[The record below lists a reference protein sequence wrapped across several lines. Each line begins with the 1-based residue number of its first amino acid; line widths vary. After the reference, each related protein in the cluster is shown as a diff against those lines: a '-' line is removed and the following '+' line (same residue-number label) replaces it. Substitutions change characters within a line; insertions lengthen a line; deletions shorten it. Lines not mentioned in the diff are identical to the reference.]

1 MRLRLFWA
9 AKMSQLFDS
18 VRRHILVL
26 PFFHF
31 LYRSPRC
38 LDDLP
43 YPTGLI
49 TGIYSHRKKE
59 ERKKGLPL
67 GKKTK
72 VSYWF
77 RKLISLCVSCL
88 LFHTISTYACWIV
101 CNYRQEARRLT
112 ITAQSLSSVSI
123 GLVQLSRPFLDGVG
137 GQRSW
142 RTKGA
147 IKGLRHTF
155 ESLFPSFEALHELCS
170 SNASSLVRLT
180 TETNC

>member
-72 VSYWF
+72 ASYWF
-77 RKLISLCVSCL
+77 RKLISLGVSCL

-112 ITAQSLSSVSI
+112 ITAQSLDRIGSI
-123 GLVQLSRPFLDGVG
+123 VPAF
-137 GQRSW
+137 SW
-142 RTKGA
+142 RSRWPKELKNQGGNKRVAPHVWITV
-147 IKGLRHTF
+147 
-155 ESLFPSFEALHELCS
+155 SLLWSITRALQQKRFFFGS
-170 SNASSLVRLT
+170 SNNRNQLLR
-180 TETNC
+180 